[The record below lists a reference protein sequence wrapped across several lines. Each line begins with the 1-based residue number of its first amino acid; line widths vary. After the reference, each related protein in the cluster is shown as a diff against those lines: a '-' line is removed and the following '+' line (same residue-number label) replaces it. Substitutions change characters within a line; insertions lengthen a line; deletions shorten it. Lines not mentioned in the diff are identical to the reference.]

1 MLGTNYRMWFSKS
14 RYFWKAFL
22 KEMISDSRNNSKWE
36 LDSLQLNLVTII
48 IHLQLLI
55 SPKEVTHLSSCYK
68 YHIPN
73 TLDLTSRYKECWAMS
88 LKFKNLL
95 PNLPFW
101 DLLCLWWLSVNS
113 KRISCRYLL
122 IFSWWNTKISKQYCK
137 LKSSKTKFLCTK
149 TFFKNSS
156 ARQ

>member
-1 MLGTNYRMWFSKS
+1 MTFLYQMLGTNYRMWFSKS

-22 KEMISDSRNNSKWE
+22 KEMISDYRNNSKWE

-113 KRISCRYLL
+113 KGSPADTYLYSL
-122 IFSWWNTKISKQYCK
+122 DEIPKFP
-137 LKSSKTKFLCTK
+137 SSIA
-149 TFFKNSS
+149 S
-156 ARQ
+156 